1 MEVKVTFVGQE
12 RPMEVITVTS
22 IGPLQADGSYVS
34 FCQLALADKNS
45 LIYVGFF
52 LGRRKL

>member
-1 MEVKVTFVGQE
+1 
-12 RPMEVITVTS
+12 MEVIMVTS